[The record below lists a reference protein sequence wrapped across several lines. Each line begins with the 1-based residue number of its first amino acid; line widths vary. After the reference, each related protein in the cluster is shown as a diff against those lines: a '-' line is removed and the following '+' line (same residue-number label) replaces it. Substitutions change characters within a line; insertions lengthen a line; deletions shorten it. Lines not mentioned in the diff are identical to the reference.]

1 MWNKAGFVG
10 RGQSFCTNPPPSV
23 WFSSAVFLVSSF
35 PADLLHLKGCA
46 GEQTC
51 SCFEACWG
59 RGCSKEEREIGGGA
73 GWGRVWIGGR
83 EQVIKQLLD
92 AGAEAGVLP
101 RWAVVLDRT
110 CPMPM
115 VGYLP
120 FGRVLECVCV
130 FAEPRNSRSCT
141 GSFQPWYSLL
151 SCDLQYLFYYLRNQ
165 MVFLSSGNITQ
176 VSTELVYLPSS
187 PQAQVLWHSFCAT
200 EISVLFLWLGPLLRS

>member
-23 WFSSAVFLVSSF
+23 WFSSAVFLVSLF

-59 RGCSKEEREIGGGA
+59 CGCSLEGGKRNWRRG
-73 GWGRVWIGGR
+73 GRVWIGGR

-120 FGRVLECVCV
+120 FGRVLECVYVHVCV
-130 FAEPRNSRSCT
+130 CWTPK
-141 GSFQPWYSLL
+141 QSLL
-151 SCDLQYLFYYLRNQ
+151 HR
-165 MVFLSSGNITQ
+165 VFSAVVLS
-176 VSTELVYLPSS
+176 
-187 PQAQVLWHSFCAT
+187 AVLWPAVS
-200 EISVLFLWLGPLLRS
+200 ILLFT